1 MLVARG
7 RIENRQAIVR
17 MGFQPFSPQ
26 ALGLTPSTPNFQVP
40 VHEYRALIDTGAQ
53 RTCLGRTVIRKEG
66 LIHHSKK
73 PIQNVHGVELH
84 YLYWAR
90 VGFFCE
96 RLDSIHDPLGSA
108 TYYGLPDPI
117 EVIDIASNQNFDAI
131 IGMDF
136 ISRCDLTMARDG
148 EFTLRMD

>member
-17 MGFQPFSPQ
+17 MGFQPFVPRVLSLQ
-26 ALGLTPSTPNFQVP
+26 PSTPTFEVP

-53 RTCLGRTVIRKEG
+53 RTCLCREVIKREG
-66 LIHHSKK
+66 LTHHSKK
-73 PIQNVHGVELH
+73 QVQNVHGIERH
-84 YLYWAR
+84 YLYWAQ

-96 RLDSIHDPLGSA
+96 NLANLHDNEGLR

-117 EVIDIASNQNFDAI
+117 EVIDIADNYYFDAI
-131 IGMDF
+131 IGMDL
-136 ISRCDLTMARDG
+136 ISRCDLLIGRDG
-148 EFTLRMD
+148 DFSLRIS